1 MGGEGRRWWKKILLL
16 SSSCFNEHCHWCFA
30 TAKSWKALMDPHV
43 AVQHSAAQSEKR
55 PPHHTKPFF
64 FFLDFIC
71 IFTFS
76 AFCLFHNFVLRPQH
90 PIAFLSWRKLNVEI
104 KMNHTSISKPYLPT
118 LVWNKRNWKKQYLW
132 ILQGCSR
139 YEVVVIGAL
148 VGNLLQVLR
157 EMHDLP
163 VHARLQVLKVQRET
177 VWERNR
183 TCKLNLRKENIWAP
197 VGWTLFFYSAE
208 CQDRSCALCW
218 TDRTC
223 RGTAVWVQGRQ
234 RPPQSHPAALMSTR
248 WPACILPLHRSQ
260 YFLDTRCHSHN
271 YSPRGLLWCNGWSW
285 TLRTLQRQHRPCS
298 LFPHSLR
305 DFRVT
310 FSVKFGGEKKKNP
323 VTFHK

>member
-1 MGGEGRRWWKKILLL
+1 M
-16 SSSCFNEHCHWCFA
+16 
-30 TAKSWKALMDPHV
+30 
-43 AVQHSAAQSEKR
+43 
-55 PPHHTKPFF
+55 
-64 FFLDFIC
+64 
-71 IFTFS
+71 
-76 AFCLFHNFVLRPQH
+76 
-90 PIAFLSWRKLNVEI
+90 
-104 KMNHTSISKPYLPT
+104 
-118 LVWNKRNWKKQYLW
+118 
-132 ILQGCSR
+132 
-139 YEVVVIGAL
+139 
-148 VGNLLQVLR
+148 
-157 EMHDLP
+157 
-163 VHARLQVLKVQRET
+163 
-177 VWERNR
+177 
-183 TCKLNLRKENIWAP
+183 
-197 VGWTLFFYSAE
+197 FFYSAE

-310 FSVKFGGEKKKNP
+310 FSVKFGGEKKKTLLLFINSFCKIP
-323 VTFHK
+323 LKTFPEFSDRRCKGVLVVDLFGKERSVGNRRILPKKKEKRKGYMIE